1 MEITT
6 IFTDLTVAA
15 TGLKNV
21 ADLLI
26 NYAHFRNPPLA
37 ELSASIKSSR
47 LNFIF
52 ILSGRMYKSTKNSIC
67 MLSFPLSLS
76 ITHSLCPSK
85 LISAIRCSRSI
96 SPTKSILNFATPFT
110 LLRTFTYKQIFSLSP
125 TSDQAIKSKYPPFSE
140 APPNPTPIPNRIS
153 LTYFLIPQSET
164 PNAPALS
171 QHSNSSG
178 YELYIFHQRT
188 ERAPNFQSLPKT
200 LNTQTQFHHII
211 HHHLLA
217 RRSQIYSSPPPLCA
231 TYRMTGSDT
240 QQSPFLA
247 AFRRKPRH
255 Q

>member
-21 ADLLI
+21 ANLLI
-26 NYAHFRNPPLA
+26 NYAHFRNSSLA
-37 ELSASIKSSR
+37 ELTALIKSSR

-52 ILSGRMYKSTKNSIC
+52 TLSGRMYKSTKNSIC
-67 MLSFPLSLS
+67 ILSFPPSLS

-85 LISAIRCSRSI
+85 LISAIRCSRPI

-110 LLRTFTYKQIFSLSP
+110 LLRTLTYKQIFSLSP

-140 APPNPTPIPNRIS
+140 APQPNPHTKSNFIDI
-153 LTYFLIPQSET
+153 FLIPQPET
-164 PNAPALS
+164 PDAPALS

-211 HHHLLA
+211 HHHLLT